1 MIMEEK
7 VRIESKVYSNQ
18 KFMFGNELVKF
29 TGRKAEVSKETWEAM
44 QASKYPGVFLEGK
57 MPATNTKLEIE
68 LTDDIKRYKQ
78 EMEAEVSRLKNI
90 IEAQSIE
97 IGKAK
102 KEALDWRNL
111 CAELQKGAKMPE
123 IKDEKSDDGKEDE
136 NPTLAKGE
144 TSAEDELRKELKTMK
159 VDELKTIALETEGI
173 EPSDI
178 EGKKKD
184 EIIDL
189 LVTKTTK

>member
-1 MIMEEK
+1 MEEK

-123 IKDEKSDDGKEDE
+123 IKDEKSDNGKEDE
-136 NPTLAKGE
+136 NPTLAEGK

>member
-123 IKDEKSDDGKEDE
+123 IKDEKSDNGKEDE

>member
-1 MIMEEK
+1 MEEK

-57 MPATNTKLEIE
+57 MPAANTKLEIE

-123 IKDEKSDDGKEDE
+123 IKDEKSDNGKADE
-136 NPTLAKGE
+136 NPTSTGGE
-144 TSAEDELRKELKTMK
+144 ISVEDELRKELKAMK
-159 VDELKTIALETEGI
+159 VDELKTVALETEGI
-173 EPSDI
+173 GPSDI

-189 LVTKTTK
+189 LVTKTTE

>member
-1 MIMEEK
+1 MEEK

-111 CAELQKGAKMPE
+111 CAELQKGVKMPE
-123 IKDEKSDDGKEDE
+123 IKDEKSDNGKEDE
-136 NPTLAKGE
+136 NPTLAEGE

>member
-1 MIMEEK
+1 MEEK

-57 MPATNTKLEIE
+57 MPAANTKLEIE

-90 IEAQSIE
+90 IETQSIE

-123 IKDEKSDDGKEDE
+123 IKDEKSDNGKVDK
-136 NPTLAKGE
+136 NSTPTGGE
-144 TSAEDELRKELKTMK
+144 ISVEDELRKELKAMK
-159 VDELKTIALETEGI
+159 VDELKTVALETEGI
-173 EPSDI
+173 GPSDI

-189 LVTKTTK
+189 LVTKTTE

>member
-1 MIMEEK
+1 MEEK

-97 IGKAK
+97 IGKVK

-123 IKDEKSDDGKEDE
+123 IKDEKSDNGKEDE

>member
-1 MIMEEK
+1 MEEK

-111 CAELQKGAKMPE
+111 CTELQKGAKMPE
-123 IKDEKSDDGKEDE
+123 IKDEKSDNGKEDE

>member
-1 MIMEEK
+1 MEEK

-123 IKDEKSDDGKEDE
+123 IKDEKSDNEKEDE
-136 NPTLAKGE
+136 NPTLAEGE

>member
-1 MIMEEK
+1 MEEK

-78 EMEAEVSRLKNI
+78 EMEVEVSRLKNI

-123 IKDEKSDDGKEDE
+123 IKDEKSDNGKEDE

>member
-1 MIMEEK
+1 MEEK

-90 IEAQSIE
+90 IEAQSIK

-111 CAELQKGAKMPE
+111 CTELQKGAKMPE
-123 IKDEKSDDGKEDE
+123 IKDEKSDNGKEDE
-136 NPTLAKGE
+136 NPTLAEGE

>member
-1 MIMEEK
+1 MEEK

-78 EMEAEVSRLKNI
+78 EMEVEVSRLKNI

-123 IKDEKSDDGKEDE
+123 IKDEKSDNGKEDE
-136 NPTLAKGE
+136 NPTLAEGE

>member
-1 MIMEEK
+1 MEEK

-57 MPATNTKLEIE
+57 MPAANTKLEIE

-123 IKDEKSDDGKEDE
+123 IKDEKSDNGKADE
-136 NPTLAKGE
+136 NPAPTEGE
-144 TSAEDELRKELKTMK
+144 ISVEDELRKELKAMK

>member
-1 MIMEEK
+1 MEEK

-123 IKDEKSDDGKEDE
+123 IKDESDNGKEDE
-136 NPTLAKGE
+136 NPTLAEGE

>member
-1 MIMEEK
+1 MEEK

-57 MPATNTKLEIE
+57 MPAANTKLEIE

-123 IKDEKSDDGKEDE
+123 IKDEKSDNGKADE
-136 NPTLAKGE
+136 NSTPTGGE
-144 TSAEDELRKELKTMK
+144 ISVEDELRKELKAMK
-159 VDELKTIALETEGI
+159 VGELKTVALETEGI
-173 EPSDI
+173 GPSDI

>member
-1 MIMEEK
+1 MEEK

-123 IKDEKSDDGKEDE
+123 IKDEKSDNGKEDE
-136 NPTLAKGE
+136 NPTLAEGE

-184 EIIDL
+184 EIINL

>member
-1 MIMEEK
+1 MEEK

-44 QASKYPGVFLEGK
+44 QTSKYPGVFLEGK
-57 MPATNTKLEIE
+57 MPAANTKLEIE

-123 IKDEKSDDGKEDE
+123 IKDEKSDNGKADE
-136 NPTLAKGE
+136 NSTPTGGE
-144 TSAEDELRKELKTMK
+144 ISVEDELRKELKAMK
-159 VDELKTIALETEGI
+159 VDELKTVALETEGI
-173 EPSDI
+173 GPSDI

>member
-1 MIMEEK
+1 MEEK

-44 QASKYPGVFLEGK
+44 QALKYPGVFLEGK

-123 IKDEKSDDGKEDE
+123 IKDEKSDNGKEDE
-136 NPTLAKGE
+136 NPTLAEGE

-178 EGKKKD
+178 EGKKKG

>member
-1 MIMEEK
+1 MEEK

-123 IKDEKSDDGKEDE
+123 IKDEKSDNGKEDE
-136 NPTLAKGE
+136 NPTLAEGE

-173 EPSDI
+173 KPSDI

>member
-1 MIMEEK
+1 MEEK

-57 MPATNTKLEIE
+57 MPAANTKLEIE

-123 IKDEKSDDGKEDE
+123 IKDEKSDNGKADE
-136 NPTLAKGE
+136 NPTPTEGE
-144 TSAEDELRKELKTMK
+144 ISVEDELRKELKAMK
-159 VDELKTIALETEGI
+159 VDELKAIALETEGI

>member
-1 MIMEEK
+1 MEEK

-57 MPATNTKLEIE
+57 MPAANTKLEIE

-123 IKDEKSDDGKEDE
+123 IKGEKSDNGKADE
-136 NPTLAKGE
+136 NSTPTGGE
-144 TSAEDELRKELKTMK
+144 ISVEDELRKELKAMK
-159 VDELKTIALETEGI
+159 VDELKTVALETEGI
-173 EPSDI
+173 GPSDI

>member
-1 MIMEEK
+1 MEEK

-57 MPATNTKLEIE
+57 MPAANTKLEIE

-102 KEALDWRNL
+102 KKPWIGEICVLNFKKEQKCLKSRMKNQTTERRMKTL
-111 CAELQKGAKMPE
+111 LQQEVKSVWKM
-123 IKDEKSDDGKEDE
+123 
-136 NPTLAKGE
+136 N
-144 TSAEDELRKELKTMK
+144 
-159 VDELKTIALETEGI
+159 
-173 EPSDI
+173 
-178 EGKKKD
+178 
-184 EIIDL
+184 
-189 LVTKTTK
+189 

>member
-1 MIMEEK
+1 MEEK

-90 IEAQSIE
+90 IEAQGIE

-123 IKDEKSDDGKEDE
+123 IKDEKSDNGKEDE
-136 NPTLAKGE
+136 NPTLAEGE

>member
-1 MIMEEK
+1 MEEK

-57 MPATNTKLEIE
+57 MPAANTKLEIE

-90 IEAQSIE
+90 IEAQSVE

-123 IKDEKSDDGKEDE
+123 IKDEKSDNGKADE
-136 NPTLAKGE
+136 NPTPTEGE
-144 TSAEDELRKELKTMK
+144 ISVEDELRKELKAMK
-159 VDELKTIALETEGI
+159 VDELKAIALETEGI

>member
-1 MIMEEK
+1 MEEK

-123 IKDEKSDDGKEDE
+123 IKDEKSDNGKEDNQQE
-136 NPTLAKGE
+136 HVLIRGT
-144 TSAEDELRKELKTMK
+144 
-159 VDELKTIALETEGI
+159 V
-173 EPSDI
+173 
-178 EGKKKD
+178 
-184 EIIDL
+184 
-189 LVTKTTK
+189 

>member
-1 MIMEEK
+1 MEEK

-29 TGRKAEVSKETWEAM
+29 IGRKAEVSKETWEAM

-123 IKDEKSDDGKEDE
+123 IKDEKSDNGKEDE

>member
-1 MIMEEK
+1 MEEK

-57 MPATNTKLEIE
+57 MPAANTKLEIE

-123 IKDEKSDDGKEDE
+123 IKDEKSDNGKADE
-136 NPTLAKGE
+136 NPTSTGGE
-144 TSAEDELRKELKTMK
+144 ISVEDELRKELKAMK
-159 VDELKTIALETEGI
+159 VDELKTVALETEGI
-173 EPSDI
+173 GPSDI

>member
-1 MIMEEK
+1 MEEK

-57 MPATNTKLEIE
+57 MPAANTKLEIE

-123 IKDEKSDDGKEDE
+123 IKDEKSDNGKADE
-136 NPTLAKGE
+136 NPTSTGGE
-144 TSAEDELRKELKTMK
+144 INVEDELRKELKAMK
-159 VDELKTIALETEGI
+159 VDELKTVALETEGI
-173 EPSDI
+173 GPSDI

>member
-1 MIMEEK
+1 MEEK

-123 IKDEKSDDGKEDE
+123 IKGEKSDNGKEDE
-136 NPTLAKGE
+136 NPTLAEGE

>member
-1 MIMEEK
+1 MEEK

-78 EMEAEVSRLKNI
+78 EMEAEVSRLKSI

-123 IKDEKSDDGKEDE
+123 IKDEKSDNGKEDE

>member
-1 MIMEEK
+1 MVMEEK

-123 IKDEKSDDGKEDE
+123 IKDEKSDNGKEDE
-136 NPTLAKGE
+136 NPTLAEGE